1 MVGSTDVMM
10 AILSVEQRVAQW
22 ADLLVTSW
30 DVGMAVL
37 RAGMKAAWMVSTRA
51 SAKAVQWVEPLAAL
65 MVGVMV
71 DTMVVTAAGK

>member
-37 RAGMKAAWMVSTRA
+37 RAGMKAA
-51 SAKAVQWVEPLAAL
+51 K
-65 MVGVMV
+65 
-71 DTMVVTAAGK
+71 